1 MEKLLTTQEAGKIL
15 GVGRL
20 RVRQLISEGRLPAIK
35 IGRDWIISKDDL
47 SKVANRK
54 NGRPRKNSRDSQDQA
69 KRETLSPARESTIR
83 SDQKEV

>member
-20 RVRQLISEGRLPAIK
+20 RVRQLISSGRLPAMK
-35 IGRDWIISKDDL
+35 FGRDWIISKDDL
-47 SKVANRK
+47 AKVANRK
-54 NGRPRKNSRDSQDQA
+54 SGRPKKNSRDSHVQA